1 MTIDL
6 ICANRTLTLDRPVIM
21 GILNV
26 TPDSFSDGG
35 RFANFDNALRQAES
49 MVAEG
54 AHIIDVGGEST
65 RPGANAVAEQQ
76 EMDRVLP
83 IIETIASRLDA
94 VISIDTSKPAVMLA
108 AAKSG
113 AGLIND
119 VRALQEPG
127 ALQAASDT
135 KLPVCLMHMQG
146 EPRTMQAEPYYDNV
160 VAEVKSFLQQRLAS
174 CIAAGIDQSQVII
187 DPGFGF
193 GKNYTH
199 NWTLLR
205 ELDQLVAVAPVLTG
219 LSRKRMIGDALGS
232 ESADRTIASATAA
245 MVCVHKGASI
255 VRVHDVAETRQAIAI
270 AAALNT

>member
-1 MTIDL
+1 VTIDL